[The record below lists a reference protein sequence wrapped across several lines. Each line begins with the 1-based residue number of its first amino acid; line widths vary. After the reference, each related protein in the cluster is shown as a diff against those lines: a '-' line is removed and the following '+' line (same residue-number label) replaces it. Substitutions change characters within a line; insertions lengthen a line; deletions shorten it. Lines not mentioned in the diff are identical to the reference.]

1 MVKQISEKGLALYQA
16 ERSPMVYSPRLPASS
31 HFHGIPSPANGLSN
45 PKQSNSL
52 SLSLSLYIYIYI
64 QIYSASSG
72 SLCSGREDS
81 VLNWINMIRTKTDN
95 FARGIQRHV
104 RFGSKI
110 TEAVKGRL
118 SMRARIIQV
127 GGAKKFFRKSFTI
140 REGEELLKT
149 CKCNIST
156 TAGPISGLLFISTHK
171 VAFCSEKP
179 IKFSSPKGDFLRAYY
194 KVVIPIKRIK
204 RVDQS
209 ENVKQPSQKYID
221 IVTVD
226 DFEFWFMG
234 FLNYQKTLKYL
245 QQEISQGLN

>member
-31 HFHGIPSPANGLSN
+31 HFHGIPSPVNGLSN
-45 PKQSNSL
+45 PKQS
-52 SLSLSLYIYIYI
+52 
-64 QIYSASSG
+64 
-72 SLCSGREDS
+72 REDS